1 MLPKEKLN
9 FQAVLDCGD
18 EVSREGNNPRGVLE
32 DRIRGISTSYYLR
45 SFRALHHADVSP
57 NSPMFLNCRYRI

>member
-18 EVSREGNNPRGVLE
+18 EVSREENNLRGALE
-32 DRIRGISTSYYLR
+32 D
-45 SFRALHHADVSP
+45 
-57 NSPMFLNCRYRI
+57 